1 MAGRWLL
8 VAAAGLATIVATTP
22 APSAWSLEREGF
34 SQASAPRHAAPAPAA
49 SSLEAA
55 TARRFAA
62 IRRDPLRLRAFVA
75 AMPKGGDLHNH
86 LSGSIYAEDY
96 LAWAAADSLCVATAT
111 MTIVGG
117 TCDERTGPLPAASI
131 VRNPTLFNQA
141 VDALSMRHWSRSING
156 HDHFFAAFTKMGPV
170 AGKFGEMLAAV
181 TAQAAAEHVSYLELM
196 LTPDDGASGVVAAT
210 VPADTDFGRWRDR
223 LLAAGLRDTVVKAAV
238 QRLDAAEARRNEIQG
253 CGTPAPQPG
262 CAVTV
267 RYISQVYR
275 ATGAP
280 LVFAQMLSGF
290 VLAAAD
296 PRIVSF
302 NLVQPEDYPAAIRDF
317 SQQMAM
323 LDFLQRQYPDVPVT
337 LHAGELADG
346 LVPPAALRFHIRQ
359 SIALGHA
366 RRIGHGASVMSE
378 DDPFGLL
385 REMAARKVLVEIA
398 LTSNDQ
404 ILDIR
409 GDRHPLR
416 LYLKYG
422 VPVAI
427 VTDDMGVARSTHTQE
442 FVKAIEEHGL
452 DYLTLK
458 RMVRNSLEYA
468 FVDSATRRALQTAL
482 ERDFIAFERRHT
494 QS

>member
-1 MAGRWLL
+1 MKGRVSSIL
-8 VAAAGLATIVATTP
+8 VALAAATLAAAPSTMAPAIGTTP
-22 APSAWSLEREGF
+22 P
-34 SQASAPRHAAPAPAA
+34 
-49 SSLEAA
+49 EAA

-62 IRRDPLRLRAFVA
+62 IRRDPLQLRAFLA

-96 LAWAAADSLCVATAT
+96 LAWAAADGLCVTTST
-111 MTIVGG
+111 MTITGG
-117 TCDERTGPLPAASI
+117 ACDEGKGQLTAASL
-131 VRNPTLFNQA
+131 VRNAALFNQA
-141 VDALSMRHWSRSING
+141 IDAMSMRHWDRSTNG
-156 HDHFFAAFTKMGPV
+156 HDRFFAAFTKLGPV
-170 AGKFGEMLAAV
+170 ASKFGEMLAAV

-210 VPADTDFGRWRDR
+210 VTPDADLGRWRDK
-223 LLAAGLRDTVVKAAV
+223 LLAAGLRDAVVKAAG
-238 QRLDAAEARRNEIQG
+238 QRLDAAEARRNELQG

-267 RYISQVYR
+267 RYIAQVYR
-275 ATGAP
+275 ATGAQ
-280 LVFAQMLSGF
+280 LVYAQILSGF
-290 VLAAAD
+290 LLAGAD
-296 PRIVSF
+296 PRVVSL

-323 LDFLQRQYPDVPVT
+323 LDFLQRQYPGVPVT

-359 SIALGHA
+359 SIEVGHA
-366 RRIGHGASVMSE
+366 QRIGHGAALMSE
-378 DDPFGLL
+378 DDPYGLL

-404 ILDIR
+404 ILGIR

-442 FVKAIEEHGL
+442 FVKAVEEHGL
-452 DYLTLK
+452 DYPTLK
-458 RMVRNSLEYA
+458 RLVRNSLEYA
-468 FVDSATRRALQTAL
+468 FVDATTKRALQTAL
-482 ERDFIAFERRHT
+482 ERDLVAFERRQT